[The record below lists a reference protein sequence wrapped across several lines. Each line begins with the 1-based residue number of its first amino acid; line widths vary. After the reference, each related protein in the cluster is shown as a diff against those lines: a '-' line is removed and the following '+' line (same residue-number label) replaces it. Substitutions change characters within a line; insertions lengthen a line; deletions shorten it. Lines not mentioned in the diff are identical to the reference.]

1 MTPELPSRFAS
12 GPMENDGRRGAASH
26 EAHVPAI
33 WRMIMRLASSMRE
46 VSMELR

>member
-1 MTPELPSRFAS
+1 MVPELPSRFALEPMKTAS
-12 GPMENDGRRGAASH
+12 GGAASH